1 MQEAFDALI
10 QVWGRESPAM
20 MVRNLSLPLDAM
32 NLLANVHN
40 GTEFEQ
46 LEVRLKKLRNQAS
59 RIS

>member
-10 QVWGRESPAM
+10 QVWSRESPTM

-32 NLLANVHN
+32 NLLANVH
-40 GTEFEQ
+40 TRAEFEQ